1 MNLISA
7 KKSTKSLG
15 LIIVS
20 DRMCVEFSDMIIA
33 TCGHADN
40 QICLSRSLDGAIMQR
55 FEVCPKGVQVTD
67 FCFSSNSKLIMFG
80 CDDTNIGIL
89 NMRGTKQVEFTAT
102 DHEPNY
108 TCT

>member
-1 MNLISA
+1 MRDTAGRS
-7 KKSTKSLG
+7 
-15 LIIVS
+15 S
-20 DRMCVEFSDMIIA
+20 DAYD
-33 TCGHADN
+33 HAAG
-40 QICLSRSLDGAIMQR
+40 CLASRLPPFEQGMPLAGAIMQR